1 VLEIQLEE
9 SASHVLF
16 RPVGELDA
24 YTVSSFRDAIGRI
37 PSHNRLV
44 IDLSEVVF
52 IDSAGLGAIIGGI
65 RRMRGGGGD
74 VAVSCSRDA
83 LVKLLHTTG
92 LDRIVSVAATNDAAL
107 AAIATEPQRN

>member
-1 VLEIQLEE
+1 MLEIQVEE
-9 SASHVLF
+9 TGSHMLF

-24 YTVSSFRDAIGRI
+24 YTVSSFRDALGRI

-44 IDLSEVVF
+44 IDLSDVVF

-92 LDRIVSVAATNDAAL
+92 LDRIVSVAATNEEAATAL
-107 AAIATEPQRN
+107 ANQPQTH

>member
-1 VLEIQLEE
+1 VLEIQLED
-9 SASHVLF
+9 ATGHVLF

-37 PSHNRLV
+37 PTDARLV
-44 IDLSEVVF
+44 IDLSQVVF

-74 VAVSCSRDA
+74 VAVSCSRDS

-92 LDRIVSVAATNDAAL
+92 LDRIVSVAANNEEAA
-107 AAIATEPQRN
+107 AAISAAT